1 MDLIGAVFLIGLL
14 LLLVLLLAEL
24 SNEPPARA
32 VEDSVRNIQS
42 IGQEARQEMDRICDE
57 FIAQELELPGDVD
70 RQPYL
75 SQDHPEISPVPAFH
89 LDAEL
94 DDVCQPQIADLECQG

>member
-32 VEDSVRNIQS
+32 VEDSLRNIQS

-57 FIAQELELPGDVD
+57 FITQELGLPEAVD
-70 RQPYL
+70 RQPCL
-75 SQDHPEISPVPAFH
+75 SQDPLEISPVPALH
-89 LDAEL
+89 LEA
-94 DDVCQPQIADLECQG
+94 DDVCHPQIADLECQG